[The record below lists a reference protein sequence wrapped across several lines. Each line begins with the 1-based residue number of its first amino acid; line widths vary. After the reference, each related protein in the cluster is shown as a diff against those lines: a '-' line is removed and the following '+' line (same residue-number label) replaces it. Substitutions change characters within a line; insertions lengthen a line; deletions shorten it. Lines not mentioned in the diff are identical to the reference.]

1 MAQWWRTRL
10 PAQEMRVQS
19 LGWEDPLEEMAT
31 HSSILAW
38 EILCTEEPG
47 GLQSMGSPKNQTQWG
62 TSHLTHTHARA
73 HTHTHTCTHTYLPLD
88 QFPLDFPTSRLQ
100 LDQQRLKGS
109 WYHLDHSRVRR
120 PCGALCSAASS
131 FIIFTF
137 SVCVAT
143 WSVFPTLSGWQARFA
158 RGQDQQPLS
167 AWPKNQDSWT
177 NKWRWIPHSPFNT
190 SLNDEAVPYPSFW
203 KVTSV
208 FTPRSY
214 SVFLLSHTSAH
225 CHKCPSCLNHTPL
238 PSLSERCLFYCDCWL
253 LSPSTAGQAPLTQG
267 LVTVISLYFA
277 YFNQE

>member
-120 PCGALCSAASS
+120 PCGALCGTASS
-131 FIIFTF
+131 FVIFTV

-143 WSVFPTLSGWQARFA
+143 WSVFPTLSGWQTRFA
-158 RGQDQQPLS
+158 RGQDHQPLECLTQKS
-167 AWPKNQDSWT
+167 RLV
-177 NKWRWIPHSPFNT
+177 NKQVKMNT
-190 SLNDEAVPYPSFW
+190 SFPLQHFTKWWGRSLSLFLESHLCLHPAFLFCIPALSHLCALSQMPFLFEPYASAVPVRALFI
-203 KVTSV
+203 
-208 FTPRSY
+208 
-214 SVFLLSHTSAH
+214 LL
-225 CHKCPSCLNHTPL
+225 
-238 PSLSERCLFYCDCWL
+238 WL
-253 LSPSTAGQAPLTQG
+253 
-267 LVTVISLYFA
+267 LVTVSLYCRAGSSNSRISYCLMPLLCLF
-277 YFNQE
+277 